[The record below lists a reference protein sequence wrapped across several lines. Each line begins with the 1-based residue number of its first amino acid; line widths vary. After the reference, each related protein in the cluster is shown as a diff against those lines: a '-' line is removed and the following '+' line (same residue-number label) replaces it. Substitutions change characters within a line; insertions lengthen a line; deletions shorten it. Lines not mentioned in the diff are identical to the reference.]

1 MPVARIGVSLEG
13 PLLKAFDRLVREGGY
28 RSRSEAVR
36 NLIRKSLASRTIDA
50 GGHAVG
56 TITFLY
62 RHDVGMVTHRIL
74 HGQHAFLRSIRASAH
89 AHLGEE
95 TCMEVVIMEGSPRAI
110 AQLTDR
116 LKAVR
121 GVLFAEAVTTSPDLP

>member
-28 RSRSEAVR
+28 RSRSEALR
-36 NLIRKSLASRTIDA
+36 NLIRKSLAGQTIGS

-95 TCMEVVIMEGSPRAI
+95 TCMEVVIMEGTPREI
-110 AQLTDR
+110 ADLTDR